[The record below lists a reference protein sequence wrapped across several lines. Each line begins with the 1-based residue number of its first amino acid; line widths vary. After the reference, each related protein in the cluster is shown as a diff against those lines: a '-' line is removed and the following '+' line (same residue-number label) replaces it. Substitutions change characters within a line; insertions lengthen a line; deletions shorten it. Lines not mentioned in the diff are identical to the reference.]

1 MTTQGKQVQEM
12 LSGFRSLPRRLRLA
26 VALGVFLFVAQL
38 SFVASHV
45 QAHLFGHLALTL
57 YYIFVVFHV
66 QRAHQM
72 KVNRF
77 LSAIDNS
84 CLVVKF
90 NVNGTIQSAND
101 LFCEALGYTAG
112 EIRGIQHSAL
122 VPERDRNSDA
132 YAAFWKKLREGQSW
146 HGLYERRSKTGESV
160 WIVGSYTPLKDDGHG
175 VTQVLK
181 VARDVTDHIKD
192 RYELKKKNTYL
203 EHAAKILRHD
213 MHSGINI
220 YIPRG
225 VRSLERRL
233 KQCPDVVE
241 ALNLDMP
248 LRLIKEG
255 LTHTQRVYRGVK
267 EFTNLVRTDAEL
279 EKKSHKLNQILSDHL
294 STTAYRSQVIIEA
307 LPSAEVNASLFCTA
321 IDNLIRNGL
330 KYNDS
335 STKIV
340 RVTSDHPD
348 QILIIDNGRGMNAQ
362 DFEMYSKPY
371 TRKPDQQESGTGL
384 GLSICLAILHEH
396 GFQVSCGLNP
406 GGGTIL
412 TVSFS

>member
-1 MTTQGKQVQEM
+1 MTAQDNQVREM
-12 LSGFRSLPRRLRLA
+12 LSGFRGLPRSLRLA
-26 VALGVFLFVAQL
+26 SAFGLMFFFFQILFV
-38 SFVASHV
+38 SSHL
-45 QAHLFGHLALTL
+45 QAHLFGHLALTF
-57 YYIFVVFHV
+57 YYVLVLFLAH
-66 QRAHQM
+66 RAQQI
-72 KVNRF
+72 KVNKF
-77 LSAIDNS
+77 LTAIDNS
-84 CLVVKF
+84 CLVAKF
-90 NVNGTIQSAND
+90 NVDGTIQSAND
-101 LFCEALGYTAG
+101 LFCEALGYTTD
-112 EIRGIQHSAL
+112 EIRGIPHAML
-122 VPERDRNSDA
+122 VPSKDRDSNEYRQ
-132 YAAFWKKLREGQSW
+132 FWKRLREGQSW
-146 HGLYERRSKTGESV
+146 HGLYERRSKSGEPA
-160 WIVGSYTPLKDDGHG
+160 WIVGSYTPLKDGSHG
-175 VTQVLK
+175 VVQVLK

-233 KQCPDVVE
+233 TQCPEVVE
-241 ALNLDMP
+241 SLNLDMP

-255 LTHTQRVYRGVK
+255 LTHTQRVYSGVK
-267 EFTNLVRTDAEL
+267 EFTNLVKTDAVL
-279 EKKSHKLNQILSDHL
+279 EKKTHALDHILSEHL
-294 STTAYRSQVIIEA
+294 STTAYRSQVVIES
-307 LPSAEVNASLFCTA
+307 LPSAQVNASLFCTA

-335 STKIV
+335 STKMV
-340 RVTSDHPD
+340 KVTSNRPD

-396 GFQVSCGLNP
+396 GFRVSCTLNP
-406 GGGTIL
+406 DGGTIL
-412 TVSFS
+412 TVSF